1 MIYFLSFPENDSVAG
16 TIASLTTR
24 HFMRTYFSLAALTV
38 VGLLSGCSFN
48 AITDSVNPY
57 RVEVR
62 QGNHVDQAMASQL
75 RKGMTREQVRFV
87 LGTPLVIDPF
97 RDDRWD
103 YVYVHRP
110 SRGEGERKL
119 LSVFFV
125 DNLLDHVAGDVAAG
139 DTSPDAVEPGVERS
153 RVVEVLRPEER

>member
-1 MIYFLSFPENDSVAG
+1 MIYFLFFPENDSPSGSIV
-16 TIASLTTR
+16 SLPR
-24 HFMRTYFSLAALTV
+24 HLMRPHFLLAALAV
-38 VGLLSGCSFN
+38 VGLSSGCSFN
-48 AITDSVNPY
+48 ALTDSVNPY

-62 QGNHVDQAMASQL
+62 QGNYVDQTMISQL

-103 YVYVHRP
+103 YVYAHRP
-110 SRGEGERKL
+110 SRGKGESKV

-125 DNLLDHVAGDVAAG
+125 DNLLDHVTGDVVAGDSAADATEPVA
-139 DTSPDAVEPGVERS
+139 ERS
-153 RVVEVLRPEER
+153 RVVEVLRP